1 MVLLYIMPFYYAL
14 VEVLCNFGLW
24 TDFGI
29 KVIGTLEINAGILC
43 RWRHKTM
50 TCNPITGKNGTH
62 YIFQNGLTSDE
73 KDFYKDLDMK
83 K

>member
-1 MVLLYIMPFYYAL
+1 
-14 VEVLCNFGLW
+14 
-24 TDFGI
+24 
-29 KVIGTLEINAGILC
+29 
-43 RWRHKTM
+43 M

-83 K
+83 KKINCSSVNFPVCSSQAGSKTSFWSRFSIES